1 MAAGPVTQPLVLQF
15 ADGAALDAWFAEFRS
30 GLSVG
35 RCDEADGYGDWTYND
50 TTMGT
55 LACRP
60 SQHGTYLAVWTFT
73 DAAIAII
80 AASTTRD
87 AMYTWWLE
95 NAVILSAL

>member
-1 MAAGPVTQPLVLQF
+1 
-15 ADGAALDAWFAEFRS
+15 
-30 GLSVG
+30 
-35 RCDEADGYGDWTYND
+35 
-50 TTMGT
+50 
-55 LACRP
+55 
-60 SQHGTYLAVWTFT
+60 VWTFT